1 MNVTKDVIN
10 DLIPLY
16 AEKECSADTCELVE
30 EYLRAHPEQ
39 AEELQRIMKAS
50 LPGAVPSP
58 VNSDEVLALK
68 KARRLVRLRGWV
80 MGFAIFFSLAPF
92 SILHT
97 GNKTYV
103 LFLEAPATA
112 LGYGLIGLVCW
123 LGYAFMRSRSQAL

>member
-16 AEKECSADTCELVE
+16 AEKECSVDTCELVE

-39 AEELQRIMKAS
+39 AEELQRIMKAP
-50 LPGAVPSP
+50 LPGAVPLQ
-58 VNSDEVLALK
+58 VNSDELRALK
-68 KARRLVRLRGWV
+68 RARRLVRLRGWV

-103 LFLEAPATA
+103 LFLEAPAIA
-112 LGYGLIGLVCW
+112 LGYGLIGLSCW
-123 LGYAFMRSRSQAL
+123 AGYAFMRNRSQAL